1 MTQITE
7 LCSVGHGSQPSR
19 REARITEPRPYKR
32 LLAAAFVGFAVWEGI
47 KHLTLM
53 AAPMWVQHGAS
64 AFIETGLALVIV
76 IIAFRALSAHHREL
90 ERMRGMRDRLA
101 YALANDLRQPL
112 LTVIESLDELQRAP
126 ETTEG
131 TRQRVEHA
139 MQGARPLV
147 GMAIELLR
155 VTPPEEG
162 EKALQRFNCSDL
174 LRSALDTVQVVAAAR
189 RVEISADISGF
200 LGPVQ
205 ALPHSLVSA
214 MVILLDNAVGATP
227 NGGQVSVVGRIGETD
242 NVEISITDT
251 GLAMS
256 DEDMRSLED
265 TDAKHALRA
274 PSWART
280 GRSGLRYCAA
290 VIGAL
295 SGTITVHRNDAFG
308 NTVTISLPLA
318 LEEAP

>member
-1 MTQITE
+1 MQ
-7 LCSVGHGSQPSR
+7 CSQPSGK
-19 REARITEPRPYKR
+19 EARTAGPRLYKGI
-32 LLAAAFVGFAVWEGI
+32 LVAACVVFAVWEGI

-53 AAPMWVQHGAS
+53 AVPMWVQHGAS
-64 AFIETGLALVIV
+64 AFIEMGLALVIV
-76 IIAFRALSAHHREL
+76 VVALRAVSVHQREL
-90 ERMRGMRDRLA
+90 ERMRDMRDRLA
-101 YALANDLRQPL
+101 SALANDLRQPL
-112 LTVIESLDELQRAP
+112 LRVIESLDELQRAP
-126 ETTEG
+126 EIAEG
-131 TRQRVEHA
+131 TRQVVERA

-162 EKALQRFNCSDL
+162 EKALQPLNCSDL
-174 LRSALDTVQVVAAAR
+174 LRSARDTVQVVAAAR
-189 RVEISADISGF
+189 RVEISSDISGS

-227 NGGQVSVVGRIGETD
+227 NGDEVLIVGQLGETD

-256 DEDMRSLED
+256 DEDMKSLAATNAE
-265 TDAKHALRA
+265 HARNA
-274 PSWART
+274 PSWGYT
-280 GRSGLRYCAA
+280 GRSGLLYCAA

-295 SGTITVHRNDAFG
+295 NGTITVHRADTFG

-318 LEEAP
+318 PDQAA